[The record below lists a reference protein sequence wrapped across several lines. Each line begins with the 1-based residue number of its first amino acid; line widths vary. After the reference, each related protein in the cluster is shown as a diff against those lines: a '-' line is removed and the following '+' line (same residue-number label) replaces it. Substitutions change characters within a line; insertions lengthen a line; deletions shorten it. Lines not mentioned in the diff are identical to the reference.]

1 VPFKEAMFVLLHWLM
16 SPPGKLIRATAF
28 LLLERLHGPVDLS
41 SSVATI
47 QVGKSDDIIFSP
59 LELTAEV
66 RAEAACP
73 DDAEVELATWSY
85 PAEKLMKKYR
95 RGPCFADSLFDGGL
109 HIKNLTLGAGYKR
122 LRRILGMKRLS
133 PVVCFTSRLA
143 STSSGSGVAGFY
155 FGRYQMAT
163 TTKAG
168 WKSLEMELSSGSFLE
183 KVCLR
188 TECLTSRRT
197 LVQTNCLLERRF

>member
-1 VPFKEAMFVLLHWLM
+1 M

-28 LLLERLHGPVDLS
+28 LLLEQLHGPVDLS

-85 PAEKLMKKYR
+85 PGETDEEVQARSVLCRLAVRWWAAYQESHAL
-95 RGPCFADSLFDGGL
+95 GWLQTAPEDPWNEEAVASCLF
-109 HIKNLTLGAGYKR
+109 HIKACKYFKWVR
-122 LRRILGMKRLS
+122 SSRIL
-133 PVVCFTSRLA
+133 
-143 STSSGSGVAGFY
+143 
-155 FGRYQMAT
+155 FGKIPNMAT

-188 TECLTSRRT
+188 AECLTSRRT